1 MNTTGGYMTKYE
13 EQFIKNNY
21 VQFKKFFSFI
31 EDLAFNIENGEFFYF
46 IFKDL
51 GFKWEDQIIRWG
63 SSFFSS
69 ALPAR
74 IIPDYFLY
82 NGDLLVDNKKINNI
96 WDNLMSPI
104 TERFFKKKFEDA
116 AAILEPKLCL
126 FALKSSRLPNARL
139 AKYFMNQDMVNEMKE
154 YLGFAKQISNPT
166 LVLSS
171 PYWQLVEA
179 VHGHLFGRKNFFSEL
194 KGNKPLTI
202 MITFNKDKSLNYFNY
217 TEKILYVDIEVAQL
231 LGSELNLEQE
241 TEIHNQLRSIKMKI
255 AQKCFFSIMKLIE
268 KRNEESIS
276 IHHIIADSAVKISSE
291 IQNLFD
297 LEKRKDTWINQI
309 FDKIFFRSYN
319 ANQIMKN
326 LSPLFNRMEIGR
338 KGLSITKADKLR
350 FLITSLFDLFM
361 ILPKS
366 KSFLFNYASGKEIDD
381 LEITWVIVGNGPTD
395 EPSFKKLL
403 QNNPYELKKIHDEF
417 KAVTER
423 IYGSNESLYE
433 KERNL
438 ESVSQRI
445 VGALTRL
452 KVNDLSADLKF
463 LKNNKFLLKVRK
475 DQSVEINNKNMGLYA
490 LCLVLETCSYL
501 TGEVHENAPLSFTF
515 LISSSHAWNAFSDTI
530 SDAEFFVPEI
540 NENVQWEPEK
550 TAKMIKANYS
560 ILQIPRVVA
569 FFDRTQTWENK
580 GLKWGQI
587 VKVLESGSNKGLI
600 DYPFFYNSEWGV
612 TKNWTKFDFIVQVK
626 GTEITVLRGHRNKVV
641 PFLKWNTQ
649 RNELKDLVKDDDEIE
664 DFISK
669 FLIDQ
674 TPVVKKLVKDV
685 LMTIASTP
693 GEGALIALNSFNH
706 DGLDELKKYFY
717 PMDINTWEQRWRRE
731 ANLLSFNRDTLRAA
745 LRMDGGSRIVKKGQS
760 LFEASFRFSL
770 RPEPG
775 VEITKDQLKKLI
787 GRGSRHHSAAALS
800 IIIKD
805 SLTPYSREKGAVIVV
820 SADGPITLLPYSEW
834 CSN

>member
-1 MNTTGGYMTKYE
+1 
-13 EQFIKNNY
+13 
-21 VQFKKFFSFI
+21 
-31 EDLAFNIENGEFFYF
+31 
-46 IFKDL
+46 
-51 GFKWEDQIIRWG
+51 
-63 SSFFSS
+63 
-69 ALPAR
+69 
-74 IIPDYFLY
+74 
-82 NGDLLVDNKKINNI
+82 
-96 WDNLMSPI
+96 
-104 TERFFKKKFEDA
+104 
-116 AAILEPKLCL
+116 
-126 FALKSSRLPNARL
+126 
-139 AKYFMNQDMVNEMKE
+139 
-154 YLGFAKQISNPT
+154 
-166 LVLSS
+166 
-171 PYWQLVEA
+171 
-179 VHGHLFGRKNFFSEL
+179 
-194 KGNKPLTI
+194 
-202 MITFNKDKSLNYFNY
+202 
-217 TEKILYVDIEVAQL
+217 
-231 LGSELNLEQE
+231 
-241 TEIHNQLRSIKMKI
+241 
-255 AQKCFFSIMKLIE
+255 
-268 KRNEESIS
+268 
-276 IHHIIADSAVKISSE
+276 
-291 IQNLFD
+291 
-297 LEKRKDTWINQI
+297 
-309 FDKIFFRSYN
+309 
-319 ANQIMKN
+319 
-326 LSPLFNRMEIGR
+326 
-338 KGLSITKADKLR
+338 
-350 FLITSLFDLFM
+350 
-361 ILPKS
+361 
-366 KSFLFNYASGKEIDD
+366 
-381 LEITWVIVGNGPTD
+381 
-395 EPSFKKLL
+395 
-403 QNNPYELKKIHDEF
+403 
-417 KAVTER
+417 
-423 IYGSNESLYE
+423 
-433 KERNL
+433 
-438 ESVSQRI
+438 
-445 VGALTRL
+445 
-452 KVNDLSADLKF
+452 
-463 LKNNKFLLKVRK
+463 
-475 DQSVEINNKNMGLYA
+475 
-490 LCLVLETCSYL
+490 
-501 TGEVHENAPLSFTF
+501 
-515 LISSSHAWNAFSDTI
+515 
-530 SDAEFFVPEI
+530 
-540 NENVQWEPEK
+540 
-550 TAKMIKANYS
+550 MIKANYS